1 MIWVR
6 ILSLG
11 RNGRR
16 RGRRIACITGRR
28 PECFTPSGRGGS
40 ASAGPNPSPPPPGR
54 PDQPFWLLLTQANDR
69 GATGGAAGA
78 EKTSCSLPGD
88 WGVQTSGTT
97 LWREVSPG
105 AIVKEGSWI
114 TVRRPFWSVRIQ
126 A

>member
-16 RGRRIACITGRR
+16 RGRRIACITGGR
-28 PECFTPSGRGGS
+28 PECFTPSRRGG
-40 ASAGPNPSPPPPGR
+40 ADSAGPPPIPPPPGR
-54 PDQPFWLLLTQANDR
+54 WAQPFWLLLAQANDW
-69 GATGGAAGA
+69 GATAGAAGV

-97 LWREVSPG
+97 LWSEVSPG
-105 AIVKEGSWI
+105 AIVTERSGI
-114 TVRRPFWSVRIQ
+114 TVRRPFWSIRIQ